1 MTVGAGWREEETT
14 LNDAELLKNEDDGVS
29 RWSTG
34 NLWGSKTILCNTVM
48 ADTSHCTFVK
58 THRIYSTE

>member
-29 RWSTG
+29 RWSTIS
-34 NLWGSKTILCNTVM
+34 SKGFLTKVVYIMV
-48 ADTSHCTFVK
+48 
-58 THRIYSTE
+58 I